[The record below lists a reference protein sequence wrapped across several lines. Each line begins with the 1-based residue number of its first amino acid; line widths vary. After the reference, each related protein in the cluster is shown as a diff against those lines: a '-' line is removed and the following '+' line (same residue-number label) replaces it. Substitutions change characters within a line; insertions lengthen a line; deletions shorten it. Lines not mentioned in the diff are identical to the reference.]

1 MLKNKVSEV
10 MELKNKHVLHLQSCA
25 NLVTVQIIDKVGSFI
40 IIIIIN
46 FDDIQGFHSILV
58 ARSDWFQKFFGFFN
72 NSLEFINCQ

>member
-10 MELKNKHVLHLQSCA
+10 MELENKHVLHLQSCA
-25 NLVTVQIIDKVGSFI
+25 NLLTVRIIDKVGSFVVVVV
-40 IIIIIN
+40 N
-46 FDDIQGFHSILV
+46 FDDIQGLHSSLV